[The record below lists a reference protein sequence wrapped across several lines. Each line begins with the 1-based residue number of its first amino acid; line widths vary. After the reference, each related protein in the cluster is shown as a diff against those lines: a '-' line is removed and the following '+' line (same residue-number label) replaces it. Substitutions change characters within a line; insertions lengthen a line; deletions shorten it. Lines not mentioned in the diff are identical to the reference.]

1 MSGLGGWLDVYDAL
15 ALTPKKSKIPK
26 LEAQTKRKEKSMENL
41 DSVVEEAQWKRKVDM
56 LGRCAGDRED
66 WGQMGIRFRFH
77 RGGLAESMETV
88 GTFASVDDV
97 KRHIAQDLAH
107 FIDVAPDAIHARRYS
122 KDGDP
127 RIGWQDLFIITIDG
141 YGAIG
146 FADSWDE

>member
-1 MSGLGGWLDVYDAL
+1 MSGRGGRPDVYDAL
-15 ALTPKKSKIPK
+15 ALTPEKFKIPK
-26 LEAQTKRKEKSMENL
+26 LEAQTKRKEKIYENL

-56 LGRCAGDRED
+56 LGRCVGDRED

-88 GTFASVDDV
+88 RTFASVDAV
-97 KRHIAQDLAH
+97 KRHIARDLKP
-107 FIDVAPDAIHARRYS
+107 FVDVAPGAIHARRYS

-127 RIGWQDLFIITIDG
+127 RIGWQDLFIVTIDG
-141 YGAIG
+141 YGVAG

>member
-1 MSGLGGWLDVYDAL
+1 
-15 ALTPKKSKIPK
+15 
-26 LEAQTKRKEKSMENL
+26 MENL

-88 GTFASVDDV
+88 GTFASVDAV